1 MEEGHSQ
8 VSEEMQEQIAE
19 ELLDY
24 REELEMVGRVERRVT
39 QELACQ
45 ETVFSSLSPLE
56 QNFPLEVGEV
66 ILGGRYRVER
76 RLYSRP
82 RLNLYL
88 GRAVGR
94 HWKRGGVA
102 PLFRWL
108 SCWWRRVRGKPEM
121 QTAPLVAI
129 REIILTGLDAHRQ
142 ACIETAGVEEFI
154 EPIGLGSARLT
165 NEKDRVLFERDR
177 LYLVLQLQSKQ
188 AGKDIEPTTLDELLD
203 GKPWP
208 EWLSIAQIVQWGIQL
223 GRMIAR
229 LHRMG
234 IILGEIAPETLLVD
248 KQGLAPW
255 APLLLMCWPP
265 APRFWDTLPEDEAY
279 ETYQQTFPLA
289 RGSKQNAFLAPE
301 LLYGLSDERTDV
313 YALGAMLYMLLTRV
327 APIAAMRRLQASQML
342 WSDEKQDRHLRPVEN
357 LERYE
362 GLELIP
368 PRFWCEE
375 LSASLEQILLKALAL
390 DPHERYESVFSLV
403 EALEAIEVE
412 ITG

>member
-1 MEEGHSQ
+1 MS
-8 VSEEMQEQIAE
+8 
-19 ELLDY
+19 
-24 REELEMVGRVERRVT
+24 
-39 QELACQ
+39 
-45 ETVFSSLSPLE
+45 
-56 QNFPLEVGEV
+56 
-66 ILGGRYRVER
+66 
-76 RLYSRP
+76 
-82 RLNLYL
+82 
-88 GRAVGR
+88 
-94 HWKRGGVA
+94 
-102 PLFRWL
+102 
-108 SCWWRRVRGKPEM
+108 
-121 QTAPLVAI
+121 TAPLVAI

-154 EPIGLGSARLT
+154 EPIGLGSARLA
-165 NEKDRVLFERDR
+165 NEKDRVLFERGR
-177 LYLVLQLQSKQ
+177 LYLVLQLQSRK
-188 AGKDIEPTTLDELLD
+188 AGKDIEPTILDDLLD

-208 EWLSIAQIVQWGIQL
+208 EWLSIARVVQWGVQL

-248 KQGLAPW
+248 KQGLASW

-265 APRFWDTLPEDEAY
+265 APRFWDRLPEEEAY
-279 ETYQQTFPLA
+279 ETYRQTFPLA

-313 YALGAMLYMLLTRV
+313 YALGAMLYMLVTRV
-327 APIAAMRRLQASQML
+327 APIAAMRRLQASQTF
-342 WSDEKQDRHLRPVEN
+342 WPDEKQALPLRAVEN

-368 PRFWCEE
+368 PRFWREE

-403 EALEAIEVE
+403 EALEAVE
-412 ITG
+412 GEIQG

>member
-1 MEEGHSQ
+1 MQ
-8 VSEEMQEQIAE
+8 VSEKMQEQIAE
-19 ELLDY
+19 ELFDY
-24 REELEMVGRVERRVT
+24 SDELEAADRITRRVT

-76 RLYSRP
+76 HLYSRP

-94 HWKRGGVA
+94 HWERGGVFSV
-102 PLFRWL
+102 FRWL
-108 SCWWRRVRGKPEM
+108 ACRWRRMCRKPEM
-121 QTAPLVAI
+121 TTAPLVAI
-129 REIILTGLDAHRQ
+129 REIVLTGLDAHRQ

-154 EPIGLGSARLT
+154 EPIGLGSARLA
-165 NEKDRVLFERDR
+165 NEKDRVLFERGR
-177 LYLVLQLQSKQ
+177 LYLVLQLQSRQ
-188 AGKDIEPTTLDELLD
+188 AGKDIEPTTLDDLLD

-208 EWLSIAQIVQWGIQL
+208 EWLSIARVVQWGVQL

-265 APRFWDTLPEDEAY
+265 APRFWDGLPEEEAY
-279 ETYQQTFPLA
+279 ETYRQTFPLA

-313 YALGAMLYMLLTRV
+313 YALGAMLYMLVTRV
-327 APIAAMRRLQASQML
+327 APIAAMRRLQASQTL
-342 WSDEKQDRHLRPVEN
+342 WPDEKQALPLRAVEN

-368 PRFWCEE
+368 PRFWREE
-375 LSASLEQILLKALAL
+375 LSVSLEQILLKALAL

-403 EALEAIEVE
+403 EALEAIEGE
-412 ITG
+412 IQG